1 MHMETTISG
10 KTLLAR
16 LRFVEERLGEAEARR
31 VLARLSPNDQRILDG
46 IVLPV
51 GRYPLL
57 LSARLDVA
65 IAEELDP
72 AHPNRVFRILGR
84 SSAELNFDQ
93 FHATLIARDD
103 PHVIMSRIGA
113 MRRLYYQEGE
123 FGYQRISATRARIF
137 VRGMATVA
145 TPDCES
151 TAGFYEVAIARS
163 GGREVE
169 VVHHCRLDGE
179 PDCTFD
185 CGWHLPLAASA
196 GEEARRL

>member
-1 MHMETTISG
+1 MGTTISG

-16 LRFVEERLGEAEARR
+16 LRFLEQRLGADAGKRL
-31 VLARLSPNDQRILDG
+31 LARLSPDDRRILGG
-46 IVLPV
+46 IILPV

-65 IAEELDP
+65 IAELLDP
-72 AHPNRVFRILGR
+72 EHPRRVFRSLGR

-93 FHATLIARDD
+93 FHPTLIARHD

-113 MRRLYYQEGE
+113 MRRLYYEEGE
-123 FGYQRISATRARIF
+123 FGYQRVSATKAHIF
-137 VRGMATVA
+137 VRGMETVT

-169 VVHHCRLDGE
+169 VVHYCRLDGDA
-179 PDCTFD
+179 DCTFD
-185 CGWHLPLAASA
+185 CSW
-196 GEEARRL
+196 RIQ